1 MPKCAR
7 EYALYKQEY
16 TLLPT
21 QLVFKVD
28 QLTEY
33 ERDELLKKWKL
44 DKLSQQRRDSIVEPG
59 DLLSPN
65 SLVDGVNEEVKTES
79 LVPDSS

>member
-65 SLVDGVNEEVKTES
+65 SLVDGVNEEVKAES

>member
-1 MPKCAR
+1 M
-7 EYALYKQEY
+7 
-16 TLLPT
+16 PT

-79 LVPDSS
+79 LVPDRN

>member
-1 MPKCAR
+1 M
-7 EYALYKQEY
+7 
-16 TLLPT
+16 
-21 QLVFKVD
+21 D